1 MIKKIMGMK
10 KKAIKNLAKLSIW
23 EFAVFKLCLVAFTLM
38 LAVLIPALVTVK
50 WWIYAIIW
58 VAAYVFILQKLMKK

>member
-1 MIKKIMGMK
+1 MIKKIMEMK

-23 EFAVFKLCLVAFTLM
+23 EFAVFKLCLVSFTLM

-50 WWIYAIIW
+50 WWIYAII
-58 VAAYVFILQKLMKK
+58 